1 MSVPFEVEELRDH
14 YYLVR
19 SEQDGDPAETRFF
32 ADPAALEGLGLG
44 EASAV
49 DVVRATVDYLLK
61 HQRLDDLPT
70 QVDVEDV
77 AAAYDDYAETIRA
90 GLAATG

>member
-19 SEQDGDPAETRFF
+19 AEQDGDRAETRFF
-32 ADPAALEGLGLG
+32 VDPAALAGLELG

-49 DVVRATVDYLLK
+49 DVVRATVHYLLK

-77 AAAYDDYAETIRA
+77 AAAYDDYVETIRA
-90 GLAATG
+90 ALGTAG